1 MRPVLA
7 GPRLTDVRHDAR
19 DDVRHGRIGDVYDPH
34 LSRRK
39 GKFYRLTDWMTDA
52 FKKASFSCLFM
63 DCHIE
68 SWIFVLSE
76 QTTAWPK
83 KVSHY
88 QVSSLNRI
96 KNRH

>member
-39 GKFYRLTDWMTDA
+39 GKFYRLTD
-52 FKKASFSCLFM
+52 
-63 DCHIE
+63 
-68 SWIFVLSE
+68 
-76 QTTAWPK
+76 
-83 KVSHY
+83 
-88 QVSSLNRI
+88 
-96 KNRH
+96 